1 MVDDELAALQRQFI
15 DVIYG
20 AAPADALRD
29 QVQARAGLDPD
40 TLLAIYRNSTRG
52 ILYQAVELSY
62 PVLRSLVDETQFRRW
77 ARAYVASR
85 PSLNGDLDQYGS
97 EFDAFVAHFEPEH
110 PEWSE
115 LARLEW
121 LLGRLTQA
129 PAETPLDLLQ
139 FSGLT
144 SDQQLHFRLRRASR
158 TGLFESLTPA
168 IALWR
173 HSRHH
178 ENAEHDERFNFHQQ
192 HHLITY
198 HVGKIGFT
206 PVSPDQ
212 YCWLDQFTEPSS
224 LLDATERTLPV
235 FPELNTEAVLNLALK
250 CSALIP
256 AP

>member
-1 MVDDELAALQRQFI
+1 MAEDELAALQRQFI
-15 DVIYG
+15 DVLYG
-20 AAPADALRD
+20 AAPDDALRR
-29 QVQARAGLDPD
+29 QVQVRAGLDPD
-40 TLLAIYRNSTRG
+40 ALLAIYRNSTRG

-62 PVLRSLVDETQFRRW
+62 PVLRSLVDEAQFRRW

-85 PSLNGDLDQYGS
+85 PSLSGDLDQYGS

-129 PAETPLDLLQ
+129 PAETPLDLLE

-144 SDQQLHFRLRRASR
+144 PDQQLHFPLRRASR

-178 ENAEHDERFNFHQQ
+178 ENALHDEGFNFHQQ
-192 HHLITY
+192 HHLIAY
-198 HVGKIGFT
+198 HVGKLEFM

-212 YCWLDQFTEPSS
+212 YCWLNHFTESSS
-224 LLDATERTLPV
+224 LLDATERTLPD
-235 FPELNTEAVLNLALK
+235 FPELDTEAVLNQALQ
-250 CSALIP
+250 CGVLIP